1 MYELLLEVYI
11 IFVLKISFNFSLS
24 ILKSQ
29 LLTAKALFVNVFE
42 NSCSE
47 KVQYSLQKYVC
58 WRLF

>member
-47 KVQYSLQKYVC
+47 KVQYSLQKCVC

>member
-1 MYELLLEVYI
+1 MYELLFEVYI
-11 IFVLKISFNFSLS
+11 IFVLKILFNFSLS
-24 ILKSQ
+24 ISK
-29 LLTAKALFVNVFE
+29 LLIAKALFVNVFE